1 MNTHKNAISKQE
13 IINEIC
19 YQIGF
24 ATWQLQDLERNLA
37 YYYVLV
43 LNSNEGMGFENA
55 KVPLEKSLKKP
66 LGQSLD
72 SLNNANL
79 IPTEFKKRF
88 QSLLDERN
96 WLVHRSRA
104 DNRNIFDSRLV
115 YESFLNRMQLIKN
128 ETLSLSNIVEKFVS
142 TYLEQQNFIIDNVD
156 ELTQEILDGWH
167 MVQDSK

>member
-55 KVPLEKSLKKP
+55 KVPLEKSLKQP

-72 SLNNANL
+72 SLNKANL

-115 YESFLNRMQLIKN
+115 YESFLNRVQLIKN
-128 ETLSLSNIVEKFVS
+128 ETLSLSKIVEKFVS
-142 TYLEQQNFIIDNVD
+142 TYLEQQNFIIDHVD

-167 MVQDSK
+167 LVQDSK

>member
-1 MNTHKNAISKQE
+1 
-13 IINEIC
+13 
-19 YQIGF
+19 
-24 ATWQLQDLERNLA
+24 
-37 YYYVLV
+37 
-43 LNSNEGMGFENA
+43 MGFENA

-72 SLNNANL
+72 SLNKANL

-115 YESFLNRMQLIKN
+115 YESFLNRVQLIKN
-128 ETLSLSNIVEKFVS
+128 ETLSLSKIVEKFVS